1 LSLELRGLFNVRL
14 LLLIEKNEQQSMND
28 EQDSQG
34 IQNGKEKKQNKD

>member
-1 LSLELRGLFNVRL
+1 LSLELHGLFNVRL
-14 LLLIEKNEQQSMND
+14 LLLIEKNEQQIMND

>member
-1 LSLELRGLFNVRL
+1 LSLELHGLFNVRL